1 MRRTDTAAT
10 GLARV
15 AVILALTCATAAFV
29 GCQRPSTAPSGPIAV
44 TPPTRPTE
52 TPDPDRTIQT
62 LTDEIDALETINHLA
77 ITEEQLPGLVEALQA
92 AASARDKR
100 QADKDRRRSEL
111 IPALEEH
118 KGLLAKDEAVPAALS
133 AKIAKLQQEIV
144 RLDTID
150 PQVSA
155 TLADALR
162 KILTKEQVLIAAGG
176 LQARIQASETLDGFR
191 ELPRQA
197 FEAEIGPY
205 SQELAAGSSDTS
217 PAQVEALLRDAVSLG
232 EREYEENRDKIV
244 RQLQP
249 LFVPGGQTAD
259 QVLVDALT
267 RPYILDLLRQRMS
280 G

>member
-1 MRRTDTAAT
+1 MRRTDIAA
-10 GLARV
+10 ARLV
-15 AVILALTCATAAFV
+15 RVLVILALACAVAGFV
-29 GCQRPSTAPSGPIAV
+29 GCPRSSTAPSGPTPM
-44 TPPTRPTE
+44 TPPTTSTE
-52 TPDPDRTIQT
+52 TPDPERTIKT
-62 LTDEIDALETINHLA
+62 LIYEIDALETINHLA
-77 ITEEQLPGLVEALQA
+77 LSEDQLPGLVEALQA

-100 QADKDRRRSEL
+100 LGEKDQRRSEL

-118 KGLLAKDEAVPAALS
+118 KELLAKDEAVPAALS
-133 AKIAKLQQEIV
+133 AKISRLQQEIV

-162 KILTKEQVLIAAGG
+162 KILTKEQILIAAGG
-176 LQARIQASETLDGFR
+176 LQARIQAIETLDGFR

-205 SQELAAGSSDTS
+205 SQELASGSSDTT
-217 PAQVEALLRDAVSLG
+217 PEQVEALLRDAVSLG

-259 QVLVDALT
+259 QVLVDAFT
-267 RPYILDLLRQRMS
+267 QPYILDLLRQRMS